1 MKNVDCDIYINQL
14 LKFFETN
21 PNELKVLI
29 GNLDKNIFF
38 KKIKDKVYQN
48 LSSGEDY
55 ILTKNQMLDIIVNIF
70 KEKKDLKEVEQGFWR
85 TKFGDICIN

>member
-1 MKNVDCDIYINQL
+1 MQEKQFLIDKNV
-14 LKFFETN
+14 
-21 PNELKVLI
+21 
-29 GNLDKNIFF
+29 KNIFF

-70 KEKKDLKEVEQGFWR
+70 KENKDLKEVEQGFWR
-85 TKFGDICIN
+85 TKFGDICVN